1 MTPRWVKIF
10 GLVAL
15 VLVIVVVVLH
25 LTGLHPH

>member
-1 MTPRWVKIF
+1 MTPRWVKIG

-25 LTGLHPH
+25 VTGLHPH

>member
-1 MTPRWVKIF
+1 MTPRWVKIA

-25 LTGLHPH
+25 VTGLHPH

>member
-1 MTPRWVKIF
+1 MPPRWAKIG

-15 VLVIVVVVLH
+15 ILLIVVVVLH

>member
-1 MTPRWVKIF
+1 MTPRWVKIA